1 MSIQNQIRSEMLVS
15 IYDYSKCS
23 EKHIC
28 INSYRLCLL
37 ALAVMAVGKQALI
50 YMLVVESIMT
60 CNIVIVI
67 LQQEAGTFTVPM

>member
-1 MSIQNQIRSEMLVS
+1 MLVS

-28 INSYRLCLL
+28 INTCRLCLL
-37 ALAVMAVGKQALI
+37 AIAVMVVGKQALI
-50 YMLVVESIMT
+50 YMLIGESITT

-67 LQQEAGTFTVPM
+67 SQQEAGTFTVPM